1 MESRRQILDWLE
13 SDPSSTRYI
22 TAARKLDEIVD
33 ATSPEIR
40 IAILRNIV
48 IEPIAPY
55 LKVLCSGF
63 GLRLNLQFGNYDNLQ
78 EDVFQAASPLFEFK
92 PDVVV
97 LALRLQVLAPKLVLS
112 YTSLTAAES
121 HELSQTVLERVQDL
135 VQAIRKRSPA
145 VILVHNFERPAW
157 PAYGILDTQ
166 SSDGQQNAIARLNQ
180 GLAERLRAIGSA
192 FTVDLDGVLSRLGY
206 DRAIDERYWHV
217 GRAPYRTALL
227 EQLSREYARFSAA
240 LKGKNK
246 KCLVLDCDNT
256 LWGGIVG
263 EDGINGIKL
272 SAHYPGS
279 AYLEFQHA
287 ILDLYNRGVL
297 LAINSKNNERDVLDV
312 LERHPASVLKPNHFV
327 AKKINWKDKATNL
340 REIAS
345 ELRIGT
351 DSLVFLDDNPVE
363 CDYVRRELPEVEV
376 VHSPPDPT
384 RYRRLLQG
392 LGWFDTLA
400 LTEEDKKR
408 SGMYQ
413 QEVQRQRLRQESNNI
428 EDYLRSLEMS
438 VQIATAD
445 DYSIP
450 RIAQLT
456 QKTNQF
462 NLTTRRY
469 SEQDVRLMKDDPMVD
484 VLYAS
489 AQDRFSDNGIIAVA
503 IVRYE
508 NDLAAIDTF
517 LMSCRVIGRGI
528 EQTLLATVL
537 EAARDRHCRSVQGEY
552 IATAKNEP
560 AKDLFAKNG
569 FTPIEHPERGLWTRD
584 LSLPLPQN
592 PDWFREVKVHLEVTC
607 TLV

>member
-13 SDPSSTRYI
+13 SDRSSTRYI
-22 TAARKLDEIVD
+22 TAARRLDEIVD
-33 ATSPEIR
+33 ETLPEVR

-55 LKVLCSGF
+55 LKVECSRF
-63 GLRLNLQFGNYDNLQ
+63 GLRLNLQLGNYDNLQ
-78 EDVFQAASPLFEFK
+78 QDVFQPTSPLFEFK
-92 PDVVV
+92 PDIVV
-97 LALRLQVLAPKLVLS
+97 LALRLQLLAPKLVLS
-112 YTSLTAAES
+112 YASLTAPQSE
-121 HELSQTVLERVQDL
+121 ELGLTVLERVQDL
-135 VQAIRKRSPA
+135 VRAIRKRSTA
-145 VILVHNFERPAW
+145 VILVHNFEQPMF
-157 PAYGILDTQ
+157 PAYGILDAQ
-166 SSDGQQNAIARLNQ
+166 WSHGQRHAVARLNQ
-180 GLAERLRAIGSA
+180 GLAERLQAIGSA
-192 FTVDLDGVLSRLGY
+192 FAIDLDGVLSRLGY
-206 DRAIDERYWHV
+206 DRAIDDRYWHV
-217 GRAPYRTALL
+217 GRAPYRPPLL

-263 EDGINGIKL
+263 EDGINGIHL
-272 SAHYPGS
+272 GADYPGS
-279 AYLEFQHA
+279 AYLEFHHA
-287 ILDLYNRGVL
+287 ILDLYNRGIL
-297 LAINSKNNERDVLDV
+297 LAINSKNNERDVLDA
-312 LERHPASVLKPNHFV
+312 LERHPASLLKPAHFV
-327 AKKINWKDKATNL
+327 AKKINWNDKATNL

-351 DSLVFLDDNPVE
+351 DSLVFVDDNPVE
-363 CDYVRRELPEVEV
+363 CAYVQRTLPEVEV
-376 VHSPPDPT
+376 VQLPADPT
-384 RYRRLLQG
+384 SYRRVLQS
-392 LGWFDTLA
+392 LTWFDTLA
-400 LTEEDKKR
+400 LTEEDRKR

-413 QEVQRQRLRQESNNI
+413 QESQRQRLRQESDSI

-438 VQIATAD
+438 VQIAIAD

-469 SEQDVRLMKDDPMVD
+469 SEQDVRLMKDDPMID

-489 AQDRFSDNGIIAVA
+489 VQDRFSDNGIIAVA

-508 NDLAAIDTF
+508 DDLAGIDTF

-528 EQTLLATVL
+528 EQALLATIL
-537 EAARDRHCRSVQGEY
+537 HAARDRHCRSVQGEY

-560 AKDLFAKNG
+560 AKNLFAQNG
-569 FTPIEHPERGLWTRD
+569 FTPLEHPERALWSRD
-584 LSLPLPQN
+584 LSLPLLQG
-592 PDWFREVKVHLEVTC
+592 PDWFREVKVNWR
-607 TLV
+607 

>member
-1 MESRRQILDWLE
+1 MQSRRQILEWLE
-13 SDPSSTRYI
+13 SDASSTRYL
-22 TAARKLDEIVD
+22 TAARRLDEVVD
-33 ATSPEIR
+33 EHLPEVR

-55 LKVLCSGF
+55 LKVLCSRF
-63 GLRLNLQFGNYDNLQ
+63 GLRLSLQLRNYDNLQ
-78 EDVFQAASPLFEFK
+78 EDVFNAASPLYEFT
-92 PDVVV
+92 PDIIV
-97 LALRLQVLAPKLVLS
+97 LALRLQLLAPRMVLG

-121 HELSQTVLERVQDL
+121 HELSLTVLERVQDL

-145 VILVHNFERPAW
+145 VILVHNFERPCW
-157 PAYGILDTQ
+157 PAYGILDAQWTH
-166 SSDGQQNAIARLNQ
+166 GQQAAVVRLNQ
-180 GLAERLRAIGSA
+180 GLAERFQSVGRA
-192 FTVDLDGVLSRLGY
+192 FVVDLDGVLSRLGY
-206 DRAIDERYWHV
+206 DHAIDDRYWHV
-217 GRAPYRTALL
+217 GRAPYRPPLL

-240 LKGKNK
+240 LKGKAK

-263 EDGINGIKL
+263 EDGINGIHL
-272 SAHYPGS
+272 GTDYPGS

-287 ILDLYNRGVL
+287 VLDLYNRGIL
-297 LAINSKNNERDVLDV
+297 LALNSKNNERDVLEV
-312 LERHPASVLKPNHFV
+312 LERHPASLLKPTHFV
-327 AKKINWKDKATNL
+327 AKRINWTDKATNL

-351 DSLVFLDDNPVE
+351 DSLVFLDDSPAE
-363 CDYVRRELPEVEV
+363 CAYVRGMLPEVEV
-376 VHSPPDPT
+376 VQMPADPT
-384 RYRRLLQG
+384 SYRRVLES

-408 SGMYQ
+408 SGLYQ
-413 QEVQRQRLRQESNNI
+413 QEIQRQRLRQESNSI
-428 EDYLRSLEMS
+428 EDYLRSLEMRMH
-438 VQIATAD
+438 IALAD

-462 NLTTRRY
+462 NVTTKRY
-469 SEQDVRLMKDDPMVD
+469 TEQNIGLMNDDPMVD
-484 VLYAS
+484 VFYAS
-489 AQDRFSDNGIIAVA
+489 VQDRFSDNGIIAVA

-528 EQTLLATVL
+528 EQTLLATIL
-537 EAARDRHCRSVQGEY
+537 QAARDRNCRTVQGEY

-560 AKDLFAKNG
+560 VKNLFAQNG
-569 FTPIEHPERGLWTRD
+569 FTPVEQAERSLWTRE
-584 LSLPLPQN
+584 LSSPLLQN
-592 PDWFREVKVHLEVTC
+592 PDWFREVKVDWR
-607 TLV
+607 